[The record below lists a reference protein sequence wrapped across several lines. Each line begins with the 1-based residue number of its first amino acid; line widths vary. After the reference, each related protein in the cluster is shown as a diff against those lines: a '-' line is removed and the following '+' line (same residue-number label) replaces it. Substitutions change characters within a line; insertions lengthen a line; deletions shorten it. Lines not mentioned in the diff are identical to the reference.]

1 MATIEIIQPHLRL
14 KSIIL
19 ETLDTIEFLKLKN
32 VKDLTT
38 LSEKPRLVEYNKPVG
53 DVGNVPI
60 LEISHNSW
68 AYLKYCE
75 YENKKLYHKDEV
87 LNLRLQ

>member
-1 MATIEIIQPHLRL
+1 MATIEIMQPHLRL
-14 KSIIL
+14 KNIIL
-19 ETLDTIEFLKLKN
+19 ETLDTIEFFNMKN
-32 VKDLTT
+32 VKDLTI

-53 DVGNVPI
+53 DLGTVPI
-60 LEISHNSW
+60 LEISHTSW
-68 AYLKYCE
+68 EYLKYCE